1 MGIEIFYLGEYDVF
15 NKEGKMKSSAKFFIL
30 VGCLLLLV
38 ALILKCMGFANP
50 AAMGVIK
57 PSSFLILAN
66 TCFILA
72 VLLKK

>member
-1 MGIEIFYLGEYDVF
+1 
-15 NKEGKMKSSAKFFIL
+15 MKSSAKFFIL

-38 ALILKCMGFANP
+38 ALILRGMGFYNP

-66 TCFILA
+66 TAFILA
-72 VLLKK
+72 VLLK

>member
-1 MGIEIFYLGEYDVF
+1 MGIEIFYPGAYNIF

-38 ALILKCMGFANP
+38 ALILRGMGFYNP

-66 TCFILA
+66 TAFILA
-72 VLLKK
+72 VLLK